1 MTAERVILLDGSNAA
16 LDFSL
21 TPFYRVLYVHKYTSP
36 HTSQTQRKE
45 SNDYGYRAPHD

>member
-1 MTAERVILLDGSNAA
+1 MTAERVILLDGSKAA

-36 HTSQTQRKE
+36 PYIPNPTKGEQ
-45 SNDYGYRAPHD
+45 